1 MNWLIRLGHWWENRR
16 AIRKPDYDE
25 LVNRIEELRKTHY
38 EHMENV
44 LNGLHALEAQDKVP
58 PQIVRDMAILKQ
70 QMDRMELY
78 VGLKREP
85 QATHVQ
91 GAPKIS

>member
-1 MNWLIRLGHWWENRR
+1 VNIFTRLGLWWDDR
-16 AIRKPDYDE
+16 AIKKSEFNRWADGLVQE
-25 LVNRIEELRKTHY
+25 LEVIRAEKQI
-38 EHMENV
+38 
-44 LNGLHALEAQDKVP
+44 P
-58 PQIVRDMAILKQ
+58 PQIVKDMAILKQ